1 MDSFS
6 NYRQS
11 LRFLFSR
18 INYERISTS
27 ETSKQGF
34 QLGRMHDL
42 LSRLGNPHLEQRIIH
57 VAGSKGKGSTAG
69 MIASILQSAGY
80 RTALFS
86 SPHLYRIEERFSI
99 NKHPASTAQFTEL
112 ITHIRPHVEQMDR
125 ESVGPTY
132 FEITTAMAFLHF
144 SNNLADAT
152 VLEVGLG
159 GRLDSTN
166 VCLPELAV
174 ITSISRDH
182 TRQLGSRLEDIAK
195 EKAGIVKPG
204 IPVISGVTNPP
215 ARKAISE
222 ICAIRKASL
231 RELNK
236 DFSYH
241 CCEPHAFKTAQLQEV
256 VADSRPSPR
265 PMTFFTEFDLKT
277 WRNHWTGLQVP
288 LLGAHQAANAAVA
301 IAAIETL
308 QENNWS
314 ITKQEIRNG
323 LENTRLPIRAEVL
336 KTHPAIIVDASHND
350 ASIAALTQTLDT
362 SFSPEKQLLIFAAT
376 QEKDISIML
385 EQLLPRFQKVILTQ
399 YQNNPRAVP
408 VEQLAELTKRLSD
421 TEFTVCYHPRHAWNH
436 AKQGLGPQDLLCVT
450 GSFFIAA
457 EMRHWILKDKE
468 FFTETNYPVPH
479 FPNILRTRKQ
489 T

>member
-1 MDSFS
+1 MDSFP

-18 INYERISTS
+18 INYERICTS
-27 ETSKQGF
+27 ETSKQSF

-42 LSRLGNPHLEQRIIH
+42 LSRLGNPHLDQKIIH
-57 VAGSKGKGSTAG
+57 VAGTKGKGSTAG

-99 NKHPASTAQFTEL
+99 DKHPASSAQFTEL
-112 ITHIRPHVEQMDR
+112 IKHIRPHVEQMDR

-144 SNNLADAT
+144 SNHRADAT

-166 VCLPELAV
+166 VCLPELAI

-204 IPVISGVTNPP
+204 IPVISGVTSPP
-215 ARKAISE
+215 ARKAIAA
-222 ICAIRKASL
+222 ICESRKAPL
-231 RELNK
+231 RELNQ

-241 CCEPHAFKTAQLQEV
+241 CCEPHAFKTTQLQDMV
-256 VADSRPSPR
+256 KNSRPSLGSK
-265 PMTFFTEFDLKT
+265 TFITEFDVKT
-277 WRNHWTGLQVP
+277 WKNQWTGLQVP
-288 LLGAHQAANAAVA
+288 LLGSHQAANAAVA
-301 IAAIETL
+301 VAAIETL

-314 ITKQEIRNG
+314 ITKQEVRNG
-323 LENTRLPIRAEVL
+323 LENTKLPVRAEVL

-350 ASIAALTQTLDT
+350 ASIAALIKTLDI
-362 SFSPEKQLLIFAAT
+362 SFSPEKQILIFSAT

-399 YQNNPRAVP
+399 YQNNPRSVP
-408 VEQLAELTKRLSD
+408 VEQLAELTESLSD
-421 TEFTVCYHPRHAWNH
+421 TEFTVCSHPRQAWNH
-436 AKQGLGPQDLLCVT
+436 AKQRLRPQDLLCIT

-457 EMRHWILKDKE
+457 EMRRWILKDQE

-479 FPNILRTRKQ
+479 FRNILRIRKQ

>member
-1 MDSFS
+1 M
-6 NYRQS
+6 
-11 LRFLFSR
+11 
-18 INYERISTS
+18 
-27 ETSKQGF
+27 
-34 QLGRMHDL
+34 
-42 LSRLGNPHLEQRIIH
+42 
-57 VAGSKGKGSTAG
+57 
-69 MIASILQSAGY
+69 
-80 RTALFS
+80 
-86 SPHLYRIEERFSI
+86 
-99 NKHPASTAQFTEL
+99 
-112 ITHIRPHVEQMDR
+112 
-125 ESVGPTY
+125 
-132 FEITTAMAFLHF
+132 
-144 SNNLADAT
+144 
-152 VLEVGLG
+152 GLG

-256 VADSRPSPR
+256 VENSRPSPR
-265 PMTFFTEFDLKT
+265 SMTFFTEFDMKT

-314 ITKQEIRNG
+314 ITKQEIRSG

-408 VEQLAELTKRLSD
+408 VEQLVELTKRLSD
-421 TEFTVCYHPRHAWNH
+421 TEFTVCSHPRHAWNH
-436 AKQGLGPQDLLCVT
+436 AKQGLRPQDLLCVT

>member
-18 INYERISTS
+18 INYERNSTS

-256 VADSRPSPR
+256 IENSRPSPR
-265 PMTFFTEFDLKT
+265 SMTFFTEFDMKT
-277 WRNHWTGLQVP
+277 WRNH
-288 LLGAHQAANAAVA
+288 
-301 IAAIETL
+301 
-308 QENNWS
+308 
-314 ITKQEIRNG
+314 
-323 LENTRLPIRAEVL
+323 
-336 KTHPAIIVDASHND
+336 
-350 ASIAALTQTLDT
+350 
-362 SFSPEKQLLIFAAT
+362 
-376 QEKDISIML
+376 
-385 EQLLPRFQKVILTQ
+385 
-399 YQNNPRAVP
+399 
-408 VEQLAELTKRLSD
+408 
-421 TEFTVCYHPRHAWNH
+421 
-436 AKQGLGPQDLLCVT
+436 
-450 GSFFIAA
+450 
-457 EMRHWILKDKE
+457 
-468 FFTETNYPVPH
+468 
-479 FPNILRTRKQ
+479 
-489 T
+489 

>member
-144 SNNLADAT
+144 SNNLAD
-152 VLEVGLG
+152 ELG
-159 GRLDSTN
+159 
-166 VCLPELAV
+166 
-174 ITSISRDH
+174 
-182 TRQLGSRLEDIAK
+182 
-195 EKAGIVKPG
+195 
-204 IPVISGVTNPP
+204 
-215 ARKAISE
+215 
-222 ICAIRKASL
+222 
-231 RELNK
+231 
-236 DFSYH
+236 
-241 CCEPHAFKTAQLQEV
+241 
-256 VADSRPSPR
+256 
-265 PMTFFTEFDLKT
+265 
-277 WRNHWTGLQVP
+277 W
-288 LLGAHQAANAAVA
+288 
-301 IAAIETL
+301 
-308 QENNWS
+308 
-314 ITKQEIRNG
+314 
-323 LENTRLPIRAEVL
+323 
-336 KTHPAIIVDASHND
+336 
-350 ASIAALTQTLDT
+350 
-362 SFSPEKQLLIFAAT
+362 
-376 QEKDISIML
+376 
-385 EQLLPRFQKVILTQ
+385 KVIDEAPNSLIALVAEEDWDGRVMDFGDPLTG
-399 YQNNPRAVP
+399 
-408 VEQLAELTKRLSD
+408 QLEPS
-421 TEFTVCYHPRHAWNH
+421 FTC
-436 AKQGLGPQDLLCVT
+436 
-450 GSFFIAA
+450 
-457 EMRHWILKDKE
+457 
-468 FFTETNYPVPH
+468 
-479 FPNILRTRKQ
+479 
-489 T
+489 